1 MNTPAITRSD
11 IVKVDSDTYTYSW
24 VGPVRHE
31 GSWGATKATT
41 EDCRITLHLTDGV
54 VPYSMELEAGDDY
67 ADIGLESDGD
77 MVDGYDGVM
86 SFPPQAV
93 AMLEALGYTVDEALK

>member
-1 MNTPAITRSD
+1 MNTQAIRHSD
-11 IVKVDSDTYTYSW
+11 IVKVDSNTYTYSW

-31 GSWGATKATT
+31 KSWGYTKATT
-41 EDCRITLHLTDGV
+41 EECRLTLRLTDGV
-54 VPYSMELEAGDDY
+54 VPSSMELEAGEEY
-67 ADIGLESDGD
+67 VDIGLEFDGD

-93 AMLEALGYTVDEALK
+93 AMLEALGYTVDESLK